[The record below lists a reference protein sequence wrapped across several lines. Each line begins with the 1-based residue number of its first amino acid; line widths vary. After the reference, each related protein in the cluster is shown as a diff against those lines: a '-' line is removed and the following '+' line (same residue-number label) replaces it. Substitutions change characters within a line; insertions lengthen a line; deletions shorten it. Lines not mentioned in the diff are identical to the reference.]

1 MPRQTKKN
9 HVSRGHTRKLSS
21 NNSGYE
27 GNKSN
32 SSNSNASAH
41 SNNSTRGIKNKSR
54 RSLKNF
60 SSNKR
65 HAPQISQTQKYT
77 TNNAYIIASLS
88 SKYNSYQAALK
99 ELYRL
104 GNKYDLS
111 QTRMKILKYRLN
123 KMYN

>member
-1 MPRQTKKN
+1 MPRQT
-9 HVSRGHTRKLSS
+9 RRKPLLRIPI
-21 NNSGYE
+21 NNSY
-27 GNKSN
+27 NADVSN
-32 SSNSNASAH
+32 SSNSNTNTR

-60 SSNKR
+60 SSNKK
-65 HAPQISQTQKYT
+65 HTPQISQTHKYT

-111 QTRMKILKYRLN
+111 QTRIKILKYRLN